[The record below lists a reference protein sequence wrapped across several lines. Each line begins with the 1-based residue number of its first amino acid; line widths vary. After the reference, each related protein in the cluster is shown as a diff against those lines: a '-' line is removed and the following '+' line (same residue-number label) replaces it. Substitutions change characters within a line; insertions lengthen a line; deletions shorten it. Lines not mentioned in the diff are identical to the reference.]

1 VAVVLIGTLKQ
12 NKRVHRRQQDD
23 LPEHVKGE
31 AYFENHGAGHKDT
44 GYYINLPKKTHR
56 AVEFVKVEDEDYWV
70 KILWKDDQWITNQ
83 GGILHTSKLGNWRT
97 TDLQHPH
104 YVSPEHFS
112 PTLYTATEQPE
123 EEILAGGIHHIAT
136 LQGSN
141 PFTEQTPILPQIEA
155 AVYQGIPIPLDTTP
169 AGTFQ
174 PQLSIQ
180 TTMAEQIDTTIAG
193 PEGQPNINVINH
205 NTNGALK
212 GNPPPIFNGD
222 RSKSR
227 NFLTAFYLWRLTN
240 KNNDTMR
247 KPYSRVTALLSYMSG
262 PQVDSWKEE
271 QLDKLI
277 EELNDGTL
285 ETDETLWDTF
295 VENFKQAYTN
305 TNIREEAYQAL
316 CKLRQKESL
325 DKFFADFKRLAR
337 DANVALNDRG
347 TIELLKNA
355 LAGPLTR
362 SVIQLPGYDV
372 SADPGWTFKKWET
385 ESRKQHLKWKTGM
398 QYAKPIDQQRQAMYR
413 AFGINPNRGGN
424 NRGGHTSGQG
434 RRTTSQGGYHMDV
447 DAAKTGR
454 GIQHSEAKKN
464 KLMAG
469 NQCFYCEI

>member
-1 VAVVLIGTLKQ
+1 VAVVLIGTLDQ
-12 NKRVHRRQQDD
+12 DKRVHRRQQDN

-31 AYFENHGAGHKDT
+31 AYFEYYGAGHRDT
-44 GYYINLPKKTHR
+44 GYYINLPKKTHG

-70 KILWKDDQWITNQ
+70 KLLWKYDQWITNQ

-97 TDLQHPH
+97 TDHQHPH

-123 EEILAGGIHHIAT
+123 EEILAGGVHYIAT

-141 PFTEQTPILPQIEA
+141 PFTEQAPILPQIEA
-155 AVYQGIPIPLDTTP
+155 AVHQGIPIPLDTTP
-169 AGTFQ
+169 AGAVH

-180 TTMAEQIDTTIAG
+180 TTMTEQIDTTIAG

-212 GNPPPIFNGD
+212 GNPPPIFNRD

-227 NFLTAFYLWRLTN
+227 TFLTAFYLWRLTN
-240 KNNDTMR
+240 KHNDTMR
-247 KPYSRVTALLSYMSG
+247 KPYSRVTTLLSYMSG

-271 QLDKLI
+271 QLDKLV

-285 ETDETLWDTF
+285 ETDENLWDTF
-295 VENFKQAYTN
+295 IENFKQAYTN

-325 DKFFADFKRLAR
+325 DEFFTNFKRLAR
-337 DANVALNDRG
+337 DANIALNDHG
-347 TIELLKNA
+347 TIKLLKNA

-362 SVIQLPGYDV
+362 SVIQLPGYNV

-385 ESRKQHLKWKTGM
+385 EARKQHLKWKTGM
-398 QYAKPIDQQRQAMYR
+398 QYTKPIDQQ
-413 AFGINPNRGGN
+413 
-424 NRGGHTSGQG
+424 
-434 RRTTSQGGYHMDV
+434 
-447 DAAKTGR
+447 
-454 GIQHSEAKKN
+454 
-464 KLMAG
+464 
-469 NQCFYCEI
+469 